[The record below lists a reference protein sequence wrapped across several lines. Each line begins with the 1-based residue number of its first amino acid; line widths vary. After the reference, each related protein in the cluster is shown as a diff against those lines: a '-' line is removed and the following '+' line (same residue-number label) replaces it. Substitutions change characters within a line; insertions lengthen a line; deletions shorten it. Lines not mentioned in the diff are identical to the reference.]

1 MKIIET
7 IIRYPLPDQFKA
19 LLEKLE
25 TQDIDARSLRNI
37 GNLLADL
44 KLTRYERWVI
54 GRVYKRIRRLNDLN
68 RVMQE
73 VILGEQRTMS
83 DYDIARDVGAKVQA
97 AVAKGTLSAQQ
108 RADWND
114 PRGLYGQYGANTQ
127 VKGAVQQ
134 PVAHRLHP

>member
-83 DYDIARDVGAKVQA
+83 DYEIARDVSAKVQA

-108 RADWND
+108 RTEWND
-114 PRGLYGQYGANTQ
+114 PRALYGQYDANTHA
-127 VKGAVQQ
+127 VKQ

>member
-25 TQDIDARSLRNI
+25 TQDIDARSLRTL

-83 DYDIARDVGAKVQA
+83 DYEIARDIGTKVQA

-108 RADWND
+108 S
-114 PRGLYGQYGANTQ
+114 
-127 VKGAVQQ
+127 
-134 PVAHRLHP
+134 VAHRLHP